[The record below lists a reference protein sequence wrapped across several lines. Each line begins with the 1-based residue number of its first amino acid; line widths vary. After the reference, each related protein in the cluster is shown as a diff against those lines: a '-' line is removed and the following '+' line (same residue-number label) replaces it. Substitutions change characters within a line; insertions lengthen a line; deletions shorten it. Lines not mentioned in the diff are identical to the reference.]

1 MPERLARKREKPPVV
16 GAVAQQQ
23 GAEVRSTAGRICP
36 ADNDELLPQGRASDE
51 ALAGLQVAV
60 RHERELE
67 KEMAGQGCVH
77 AAEPAPPEI
86 RRLWEQAVRVVE

>member
-1 MPERLARKREKPPVV
+1 
-16 GAVAQQQ
+16 
-23 GAEVRSTAGRICP
+23 
-36 ADNDELLPQGRASDE
+36 
-51 ALAGLQVAV
+51 LAGLQVAV